1 LLSLSIM
8 NPFLE
13 ALARQSRP
21 LVMGV
26 INATPDSFSDGGQF
40 ARPEAGVMQARKL
53 ARQGADILDIGGE
66 STRPGA
72 DLVDTREE
80 VKRVLPIIEA
90 IRRESSIAISIDT
103 RKPDVARAAV
113 AAGVDC
119 WNDVSALTFAS
130 DSMATAVALDV
141 PVVLMHAQG
150 DPKTMQQAP
159 QYRDVTGDVL
169 NFLVGRIGQAVQAG
183 LKLSNIIVDPG
194 IGFGKTLEHNL
205 TLLRDLPRFV
215 ALGRP
220 VLVGASRKRFIATLD
235 QGAEVGERLGGSVA
249 AALFAAQYGAQILRV
264 HDVAETR
271 QALTVQTALLDV

>member
-1 LLSLSIM
+1 M
-8 NPFLE
+8 NLFLE
-13 ALARQSRP
+13 ALAHPNRP

-26 INATPDSFSDGGQF
+26 INATPDSFSDGGHF
-40 ARPEAGVMQARKL
+40 AHPEAAVMQARKL
-53 ARQGADILDIGGE
+53 MAQGANILDIGGE

-72 DLVDTREE
+72 ELVDIQEE
-80 VKRVLPIIEA
+80 LSRVLPILEA
-90 IRRESSIAISIDT
+90 IRRECSIAISIDT

-113 AAGVDC
+113 AAGADC
-119 WNDVSALTFAS
+119 WNDVSALTFAP
-130 DSMATAVALDV
+130 DSLATAVSLDV

-150 DPKTMQQAP
+150 DPKTMQQDP

-220 VLVGASRKRFIATLD
+220 VLIGASRKRFIAALD

-249 AALFAAQYGAQILRV
+249 AALFAAQHGAQILRV

-271 QALTVQTALLDV
+271 QALTVQKALLNV

>member
-1 LLSLSIM
+1 M

-13 ALARQSRP
+13 ALAHPSHP

-26 INATPDSFSDGGQF
+26 INATPDSFSDGGHF
-40 ARPEAGVMQARKL
+40 AHPEAAVTQARKL
-53 ARQGADILDIGGE
+53 VAQGADILDIGGE

-72 DLVDTREE
+72 ELVDVQEE
-80 VKRVLPIIEA
+80 LSRVLPILEA
-90 IRRESSIAISIDT
+90 IRRECSIAISIDT
-103 RKPDVARAAV
+103 RKPDVARAAI
-113 AAGVDC
+113 AAGADC
-119 WNDVSALTFAS
+119 WNDVSALTFAP
-130 DSMATAVALDV
+130 DSLATAVSLDV

-150 DPKTMQQAP
+150 DPKTMQQDP

-220 VLVGASRKRFIATLD
+220 VLIGASRKRFIAALD
-235 QGAEVGERLGGSVA
+235 KGAEVGERLGGSVA
-249 AALFAAQYGAQILRV
+249 AALFAAQHGAQILRV

-271 QALTVQTALLDV
+271 QALTVQKALLNV